1 MSLVEEGHIR
11 KDIRFIEKKL
21 KEIRST
27 ENVRIN
33 NRDGLEEKIKNQ
45 LVKNQ
50 LNLKTINNKFNQQ
63 IFDYGLVLPQIRE
76 DIYESVSI
84 EYQMLQL

>member
-1 MSLVEEGHIR
+1 MSLVEESHIR

-21 KEIRST
+21 KEIRGT

-63 IFDYGLVLPQIRE
+63 IFAYGLVLLQIRE

>member
-21 KEIRST
+21 KEIRGT

-63 IFDYGLVLPQIRE
+63 IFDYGLVLP
-76 DIYESVSI
+76 
-84 EYQMLQL
+84 

>member
-21 KEIRST
+21 KDIRST

-63 IFDYGLVLPQIRE
+63 IFDYGLDLP
-76 DIYESVSI
+76 
-84 EYQMLQL
+84 

>member
-1 MSLVEEGHIR
+1 MSLVEESHIR

-63 IFDYGLVLPQIRE
+63 IFDYGLVLP
-76 DIYESVSI
+76 
-84 EYQMLQL
+84 